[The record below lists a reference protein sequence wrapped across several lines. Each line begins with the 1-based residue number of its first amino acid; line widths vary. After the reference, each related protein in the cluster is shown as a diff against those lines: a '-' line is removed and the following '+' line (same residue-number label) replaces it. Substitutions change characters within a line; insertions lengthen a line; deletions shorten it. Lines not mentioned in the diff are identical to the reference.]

1 VRDKDNSAKS
11 CRRAWVML
19 AVEKEP
25 QQWKRMSLECPVK
38 THNSM
43 DEHEDGITRMNNTHE

>member
-1 VRDKDNSAKS
+1 
-11 CRRAWVML
+11 ML

-43 DEHEDGITRMNNTHE
+43 DEHEDGITRMNNTDE